1 MLSRTR
7 TRVYIQRL
15 RKAEDGF
22 LHPAK
27 KVASDPLH
35 FAAACAIYF
44 LRRRKGPALTT
55 TNGETTLT
63 YYEQTIG
70 VLNAY
75 RDRLHG
81 GNSEA
86 AARGLGVP
94 GSTFWRWTHGKCSPD
109 LDAVSKAWAAIGG
122 GDIMDAAPE
131 APEALQAPDAV
142 IQVLPME
149 GSENEHDGSCPVPR
163 SLLDAAGV
171 RDENARWIR
180 IPAHGAPA
188 GTKPEDVL
196 IVDTLLKDPTDG
208 GLCVADYDGTITVR
222 VATAVPGGWALG
234 TAHGGPSCGLVGTDG
249 VNLVAR
255 AVFLLR
261 DL

>member
-1 MLSRTR
+1 M
-7 TRVYIQRL
+7 
-15 RKAEDGF
+15 
-22 LHPAK
+22 
-27 KVASDPLH
+27 
-35 FAAACAIYF
+35 
-44 LRRRKGPALTT
+44 
-55 TNGETTLT
+55 TLT

-171 RDENARWIR
+171 RNEDARWIR
-180 IPAHGAPA
+180 IPAQGAPA
-188 GTKPEDVL
+188 GTKPGDVL
-196 IVDTLLKDPTDG
+196 ILDTLPTTPVDG
-208 GLCVADYDGTITVR
+208 GLCVVDYDGTITVR
-222 VATAVPGGWALG
+222 VATAIPGGWAVG
-234 TAHGGPSCGLVGTDG
+234 TAHGNTAGGLVGNKC
-249 VNLVAR
+249 VKLAAC

-261 DL
+261 NL